1 MSITRNLPTHG
12 CARALAIGAA
22 IITLLPAATQ
32 AQLVVWQDDFD
43 LQPAGANST
52 DATYGRIA
60 YNFAGAGVG
69 NPIVVITNGTPS
81 PFGTSTNYCAFIFDS
96 TNTAPP
102 LPLNFGWD
110 INSIATT
117 GENTNT
123 VLRDYTLKFD
133 IKVEGDGI
141 SNLGGFVGPIVYL
154 YGHAAAGGYS
164 SGQYYGN
171 GAQTNINAGWFPA
184 AGSGWVQVEMPLGTF
199 GTANA
204 AALNTTSA
212 AFSFGIGAYMAGL
225 TSINRQEIHI
235 ANVQLVMDTNPPP
248 IPPPTMNIVKAE
260 PGLRI
265 FARNFAAPWNQEG
278 FGTVNLNQSWIG
290 AATPAN
296 PVSYAVAIANFDTVN
311 NYALYAQFVQNGNPG
326 DPFGV
331 YNGANAFVWTIQK
344 GGDGLFFTRIDW
356 KTNAPAAGQ
365 NNVALPVTPTTSADG
380 RGTWTLTFT
389 NDTDGTVTAPDGTS
403 AAFTLPND
411 PAWAAA
417 FANPVV
423 IDFGTAPN
431 NTAGYGQWIE
441 ISRVAISNVVAGTQ
455 YDDFTQ
461 AEVLN
466 TSLWNT
472 AFSIDNNPPS
482 VVLVTTNTPLWVNW
496 TIPDDQFGLGTK
508 ADLGNAN
515 IPWYTPNYYGTGFG
529 ATITTPTQVGTA
541 LRWTLIHKDCL
552 PTTDGNVGGPASP
565 NAFFILQKPAPSP

>member
-1 MSITRNLPTHG
+1 MRKTLSRW
-12 CARALAIGAA
+12 CAILALSGW
-22 IITLLPAATQ
+22 TAATQ

-43 LQPAGANST
+43 LQPVGANSG

-69 NPIVVITNGTPS
+69 NPLVMITNGNPS

-110 INSIATT
+110 INSIAAT
-117 GENTNT
+117 GDNTNT
-123 VLRDYTLKFD
+123 ALRDYTLKFD

-141 SNLGGFVGPIVYL
+141 ANLGGFVGPIVYV
-154 YGHAAAGGYS
+154 YGHAGAGGYS

-184 AGSGWVQVEMPLGTF
+184 AGSGWVQVEMPLGSF

-204 AALNTTSA
+204 AALNTTSP
-212 AFSFGIGAYMAGL
+212 AFSFGIGAFMAGL

-235 ANVQLVMDTNPPP
+235 ANVQIVMDTNPPE
-248 IPPPTMNIVKAE
+248 IPPPTMSIEAAK

-290 AATPAN
+290 VATPAN
-296 PVSYAVAIANFDTVN
+296 PVSYSITIADFDTIN
-311 NYALYAQFVQNGNPG
+311 GYSLYVQFVQNGNPG

-331 YNGANAFVWTIQK
+331 YNGQNAFVWEINHQDT
-344 GGDGLFFTRIDW
+344 GFTTSINW
-356 KTNAPAAGQ
+356 KTNRPSNGQ
-365 NNVALPVTPTTSADG
+365 DNNALPVTVTTSTTG

-389 NDTDGTVTAPDGTS
+389 NDTDGTVTAPDGTTAS
-403 AAFTLPND
+403 FILPND
-411 PAWAAA
+411 PEWAAK
-417 FANPVV
+417 FANPLI

-431 NTAGYGQWIE
+431 NPAGYGQWID
-441 ISRVAISNVVAGTQ
+441 ISKVVISNVVDGLQ

-461 AEVLN
+461 ADVLN

-472 AFSIDNNPPS
+472 GFSLDNNPPS
-482 VVLVTTNTPLWVNW
+482 VILVSTNTPLWVNW

-508 ADLGNAN
+508 ADLGNPN
-515 IPWYTPNYYGTGFG
+515 IPWYTPNYYGAGLG
-529 ATITTPTQVGTA
+529 ATITTPTQMGTT
-541 LRWTLIHKDCL
+541 RKWTLIHKDCL
-552 PTTDGNVGGPASP
+552 PTTDGNVGGPAAAA
-565 NAFFILQKPAPSP
+565 AFFSLQKPAPSQ

>member
-1 MSITRNLPTHG
+1 MRKILQHWFTLV
-12 CARALAIGAA
+12 ALGGW
-22 IITLLPAATQ
+22 TVTTS

-43 LQPAGANST
+43 LQPVGANSA

-60 YNFAGAGVG
+60 YNFAGTGIG
-69 NPIVVITNGTPS
+69 NPVVMITNGTPS
-81 PFGTSTNYCAFIFDS
+81 PFGVSTNYCAFIFDS
-96 TNTAPP
+96 TNTQPP

-117 GENTNT
+117 GANTNT
-123 VLRDYTLKFD
+123 ALRDYTLKFD

-141 SNLGGFVGPIVYL
+141 ANLGGYVGPILYV
-154 YGHAAAGGYS
+154 YGHAAAGSYS

-171 GAQTNINAGWFPA
+171 GAQTNLSAGWFPA
-184 AGSGWVQVEMPLGTF
+184 AGSGWVHVEMPMGTF

-204 AALNTTSA
+204 GALNTTSP

-225 TSINRQEIHI
+225 TSINRQQIDI
-235 ANVQLVMDTNPPP
+235 ANVQILLNTNPPAL
-248 IPPPTMNIVKAE
+248 PPPTLSIEPAS

-290 AATPAN
+290 VATPAN
-296 PVSYAVAIANFDTVN
+296 PVSYSITIGSFDTVA

-344 GGDGLFFTRIDW
+344 GGDGLFFTRVDW

-365 NNVALPVTPTTSADG
+365 NNVALPVTPTTSTDG

-411 PAWAAA
+411 PEWAGK
-417 FANPVV
+417 FANPLI

-431 NTAGYGQWIE
+431 NAAGYGQWIDLTK
-441 ISRVAISNVVAGTQ
+441 IAISNVVDGTQ
-455 YDDFTQ
+455 SDDFTQ
-461 AEVLN
+461 ADVLN

-472 AFSIDNNPPS
+472 GFSLDNNPPS
-482 VVLVTTNTPLWVNW
+482 VILVSTNAPLWVNW

-508 ADLGNAN
+508 ADLGNPN
-515 IPWYTPNYYGTGFG
+515 IPWYTPNYYGSGVS
-529 ATITTPTQVGTA
+529 ATITTPTQMGTT
-541 LRWTLIHKDCL
+541 RKWTLIHKDCL
-552 PTTDGNVGGPASP
+552 PTTDGNVGGPAAAA
-565 NAFFILQKPAPSP
+565 AFFALQKPAPAQ